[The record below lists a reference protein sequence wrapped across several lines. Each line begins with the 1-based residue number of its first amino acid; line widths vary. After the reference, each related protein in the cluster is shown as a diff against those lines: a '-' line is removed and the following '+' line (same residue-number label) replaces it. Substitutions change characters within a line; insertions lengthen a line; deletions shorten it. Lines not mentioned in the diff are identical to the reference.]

1 MPVCSWTCAQADQ
14 HTGTNITYHIDTRT
28 VCRGAQGCTSVC
40 REGSNLCLGEQM
52 MLVMGTGLSPASLL
66 TLPQGN
72 GVTDQT
78 QHPGIS
84 ALSWPAEVSLMR

>member
-1 MPVCSWTCAQADQ
+1 
-14 HTGTNITYHIDTRT
+14 
-28 VCRGAQGCTSVC
+28 
-40 REGSNLCLGEQM
+40 